1 MYVIWEPSEGFL
13 NMGGGGKA
21 GRARSFDVTGFASD
35 SAEKWSGGD
44 YPLHPDSDGPLC
56 DMGVYPCQTSV
67 LSPITPS
74 FAFFALFEH

>member
-21 GRARSFDVTGFASD
+21 GKSLLMYQVLLLIQPKSD
-35 SAEKWSGGD
+35 LGGGIT
-44 YPLHPDSDGPLC
+44 PCTPDSDGPVC